1 MYLLNP
7 DTSELKFPPVDHATP
22 EGLLAAGGDLSV
34 PRLLEAYRQGIF
46 PWYSA
51 GQPILWWSPDPRA
64 VLFPDKIKISRSL
77 KKTLRKNQFRV
88 TADQAFRQVMLAC
101 AGPRKGETGTWITEE
116 MVEAYCQLH
125 ERGHAH
131 SIETWMDDKL
141 VGGLYGIAI
150 GRVFF
155 GESMFSRVSDA
166 SKVATA
172 YLCRQLDAWGFELID
187 CQIASP
193 HLFTLGAEEIPR
205 NQFRKLLTK
214 GIDQPDKTGHW
225 QFDQDFTCL

>member
-7 DTSELKFPPVDHATP
+7 DNNELRFPPVDHATP
-22 EGLLAAGGDLSV
+22 EGLLAAGGDLSI

-64 VLFPDKIKISRSL
+64 VLFPDRIKISRSL
-77 KKTLRKNQFRV
+77 RKTLRRERFRV
-88 TADQAFRQVMLAC
+88 TADQDFRQVMLAC
-101 AGPRKGETGTWITEE
+101 AGPRRGETGTWITEE
-116 MVEAYCQLH
+116 MVDAYCQLH

-131 SIETWMDDKL
+131 SIETWLNGKL
-141 VGGLYGIAI
+141 VGGLYGISI

-166 SKVATA
+166 SKVATV
-172 YLCRQLDAWGFELID
+172 YLCRQLQAWGFELID

-214 GIDQPDKTGHW
+214 GINQPDKTGCW

>member
-7 DTSELKFPPVDHATP
+7 DTRELKFPPVDHATP

-77 KKTLRKNQFRV
+77 KKTLRKDQFRV

-125 ERGHAH
+125 EYGYAH
-131 SIETWMDDKL
+131 SIETWMDGKL
-141 VGGLYGIAI
+141 VGGLYGIGI

-155 GESMFSRVSDA
+155 GESMFSRVNDA
-166 SKVATA
+166 SKVATV

-193 HLFTLGAEEIPR
+193 HLFTLGAEEISR

-214 GIDQPDKTGHW
+214 GIDQPDKTGCW